1 MKEQQDGHS
10 RNTVMFKG
18 FKTEDKY
25 EDLRLEDKDKEKD
38 L

>member
-1 MKEQQDGHS
+1 MQWCWQ
-10 RNTVMFKG
+10 G

-25 EDLRLEDKDKEKD
+25 EEDLRLEDKDKEKD